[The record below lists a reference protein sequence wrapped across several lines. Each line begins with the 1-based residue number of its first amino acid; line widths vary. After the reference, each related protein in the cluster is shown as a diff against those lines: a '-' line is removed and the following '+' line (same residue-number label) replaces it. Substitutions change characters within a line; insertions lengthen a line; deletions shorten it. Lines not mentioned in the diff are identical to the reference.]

1 MLYKGISNNQPKL
14 DWQLSRYK
22 RDTELTTLCYV
33 DETQV
38 MFLLIY
44 WMIKKHA
51 ILNKFEFD
59 KYLKLFIRVNS

>member
-33 DETQV
+33 YETQV

-44 WMIKKHA
+44 WMIKRTCN
-51 ILNKFEFD
+51 IEQIWIWQV
-59 KYLKLFIRVNS
+59 LKTVHSC